1 MLSSAVKKFLIY
13 ILLYTACIGLAAIIL
28 FSTVIREYYLHVFPL
43 MLLFFIVVN
52 TGFFALLHS
61 AASGRPAIFARF
73 FLLGTGI
80 RFFIYIIFMFAYI
93 FVRRNEAISFL
104 FQFIILYFAY
114 TAFELVFLS
123 RQEKNGRQ
131 GIDI

>member
-1 MLSSAVKKFLIY
+1 MFTSVLKKFLLY
-13 ILLYTACIGLAAIIL
+13 ILLYTAFIGVAAIIL
-28 FSTVIREYYLHVFPL
+28 FSTVIREYYLPAFPL
-43 MLLFFIVVN
+43 VLLFFVLVN

-61 AASGRPAIFARF
+61 AASGRPAVFARF

-80 RFFIYIIFMFAYI
+80 RFFIYIIFMLAYI

-123 RQEKNGRQ
+123 RQVKNGRQ

>member
-1 MLSSAVKKFLIY
+1 MFTSVLKKFLLY
-13 ILLYTACIGLAAIIL
+13 ILLYTAFIGVAAIIL
-28 FSTVIREYYLHVFPL
+28 FSTVIREYYLPAFPL
-43 MLLFFIVVN
+43 VLLFFVLVN

-61 AASGRPAIFARF
+61 ASSGRPAVFARF

-80 RFFIYIIFMFAYI
+80 RFFIYIIFMLAYI

-123 RQEKNGRQ
+123 RQVKNGRQ